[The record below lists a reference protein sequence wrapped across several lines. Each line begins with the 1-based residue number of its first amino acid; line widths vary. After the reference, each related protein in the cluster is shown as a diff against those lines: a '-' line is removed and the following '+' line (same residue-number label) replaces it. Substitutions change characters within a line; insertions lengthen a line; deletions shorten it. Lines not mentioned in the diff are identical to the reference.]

1 MIGRAQEIETT
12 IEVLARRKKN
22 NPVLIGEPGVGK
34 PPLSKVLLSASLPA
48 KCRRAC
54 ATSASLSSINSMV
67 AGSKYRGE
75 FEERVQQILKE
86 VTEREDEL
94 VLFIDEIHTIVGA
107 ARAAAKAGSTSPTCS
122 SRRSPAANST

>member
-1 MIGRAQEIETT
+1 MPE
-12 IEVLARRKKN
+12 
-22 NPVLIGEPGVGK
+22 
-34 PPLSKVLLSASLPA
+34 SLRD
-48 KCRRAC
+48 KR
-54 ATSASLSSINSMV
+54 LVELSINSMV

-107 ARAAAKAGSTSPTCS
+107 GQGAKAASTSPTCS